1 VNFLNHALDFGY
13 GPHSCSTTLD
23 HYMEQ
28 FFGIG
33 STATST
39 KECFQVAPKA
49 THVVFER
56 MEFPLSLVH
65 SHYYVYKR
73 LALVGDAAHIVHPF
87 ASQGVNFGFGDVV
100 ALAKVIAKG
109 LFG

>member
-1 VNFLNHALDFGY
+1 
-13 GPHSCSTTLD
+13 
-23 HYMEQ
+23 MEQ

-39 KECFQVAPKA
+39 KECFQVALKP
-49 THVVFER
+49 THVVSER